1 MIFKQVFRIA
11 FVTLIWKQYKAVII
25 STLLLFGYL
34 FLVSSIHAD
43 YLTHTEL
50 QNDTSGTGLSFLYKW
65 LAFAVG
71 TGAYFLF
78 HYARGRAKSKA
89 DKQTGGLLK
98 TKAKKSNKTS
108 QQTNIDEDDPF
119 SAIRE
124 REKLRS
130 KADFLEGKD

>member
-11 FVTLIWKQYKAVII
+11 FVTLIWKQYKAVIV

-34 FLVSSIHAD
+34 FLVSSVHGD

-50 QNDTSGTGLSFLYKW
+50 QKDTSGSGLSFLYKW

-78 HYARGRAKSKA
+78 HYLRGRAKSRA
-89 DKQTGGLLK
+89 DKPTGAVL
-98 TKAKKSNKTS
+98 KAKSKNSNKS
-108 QQTNIDEDDPF
+108 SKQVSNDQDDPF
-119 SAIRE
+119 SAIRQ
-124 REKLRS
+124 RKKLRS